1 MDCQATGTGC
11 RYHLTCSP
19 ACPAVRLNA
28 VRRPDLHFTC
38 ITECLASQAALL
50 AASTD
55 REAAQAALA
64 EAKMRQDETAE
75 VLHLPMLKQDTPEL
89 QFYIRGY
96 MLKLCAGPV

>member
-1 MDCQATGTGC
+1 MERQAMGTGC

-19 ACPAVRLNA
+19 ACPAVRLVV
-28 VRRPDLHFTC
+28 VRRPDLYFTC
-38 ITECLASQAALL
+38 FIECLASQAALL

-75 VLHLPMLKQDTPEL
+75 VLPAPNAKSICKIHLNSIFTSVGT
-89 QFYIRGY
+89 Y
-96 MLKLCAGPV
+96 